1 MKIIFAGTPDFSV
14 AVLQALIDA
23 KHEICAV
30 YTQPDRPKGRGR
42 KLALSPVK
50 IKAQSYEL
58 PIFQPTSL
66 RNKQDQEQLA
76 SLNADVMVVVA
87 YGLILPQAIL
97 DAPKLGCLNV
107 HASILPKYRGA
118 SPIQAA
124 ILNGDLE
131 SGVTIM
137 QMDKGLDTGAMI
149 LKKYCHI
156 GANDNAAQLHD
167 VLSSLGANG
176 IVETLAAIENDSA
189 IFETQDDSQTSYAGK
204 IAKEDA
210 CIDWSQSSSKIHDL
224 VRAYNPWPVAYS
236 FLNSNK
242 IRIWQTEIIESS
254 YSEKYA
260 DGQIIEV
267 GKDFLIIAC
276 ADKAL
281 SIKKI
286 QLSNSKPMLIKDCLN
301 SKRSMFV
308 VGECFAISPT
318 GTYL

>member
-14 AVLQALIDA
+14 PVLQALIDA
-23 KHEICAV
+23 EHEICAV

-50 IKAQSYEL
+50 EKALSYDL
-58 PIFQPTSL
+58 PIFQPASL
-66 RNKQDQEQLA
+66 RNNEAQEELK

-87 YGLILPQAIL
+87 YGLILPQVVL
-97 DAPKLGCLNV
+97 DTPKLGCLNI

-124 ILNGDLE
+124 ILNGDTE

-149 LKKYCHI
+149 IKKYCPI
-156 GANDNAAQLHD
+156 KENDNAQQLHD
-167 VLSSLGANG
+167 GLSTLGAKA
-176 IVETLAAIENDSA
+176 IVETLTAIDTGSA
-189 IFETQDDSQTSYAGK
+189 RFEVQDDLQASYAGK

-210 CIDWSQSSSKIHDL
+210 CIDWSSSASDIHNL

-236 FLNSNK
+236 FLNNNK
-242 IRIWQTEIIESS
+242 IRIWQTEITASTYPESF
-254 YSEKYA
+254 K

-276 ADKAL
+276 ANKAV

-286 QLSNSKPMLIKDCLN
+286 QLSNAKPMPIKDCLN
-301 SKRSMFV
+301 SKRELFV
-308 VGECFAISPT
+308 VGECFTKI
-318 GTYL
+318 